1 MRLSEIKGERV
12 FDVIADIVE
21 PISNIAEDG
30 EAMKLFQRERLPDGM
45 TAKKFLADRAK
56 RALPALLKNHKSDIV
71 TILSAIAGTSPDEYA
86 KTLTMAKLMKDVA
99 ELLTDEAFGELFIS
113 AQSQTEEEPSGSA
126 PESTEAKQK
135 PSHS

>member
-30 EAMKLFQRERLPDGM
+30 EAMKLFRRERLPDGM

-71 TILSAIAGTSPDEYA
+71 AILSAIAGTAPDEYA

-99 ELLTDEAFGELFIS
+99 ELLTDEEFGELFIS
-113 AQSQTEEEPSGSA
+113 AQSQTGEEPSGSA
-126 PESTEAKQK
+126 QESTEDKHK
-135 PSHS
+135 PDHS